1 MFHTF
6 FAYFCSLSIPYEF
19 LVRVT
24 IILSFLQKLTPLLQL
39 FNIRK
44 SVFSDARTMSPGRC
58 GKTSKVQTP
67 RTGKKLE
74 RK

>member
-1 MFHTF
+1 MIHAV
-6 FAYFCSLSIPYEF
+6 FAYFSSFSVPYDF
-19 LVRVT
+19 LVQVT
-24 IILSFLQKLTPLLQL
+24 IILNVMQKLTSLLHL

-44 SVFSDARTMSPGRC
+44 SVFSDARTMSPGRR

-67 RTGKKLE
+67 RTVKKLE